1 MPTAPSLSLGP
12 SPETDLLTKINHPLN
27 PTLHQR
33 LSILIQK
40 RNAETLTDDEHQ
52 ELIQLTQQVES
63 LNVDRITHLSALAK
77 LRKTTLSQLIKDLG
91 LTPIDYS

>member
-1 MPTAPSLSLGP
+1 MQPASSANL
-12 SPETDLLTKINHPLN
+12 ETDLLTKIYRPLN
-27 PTLHQR
+27 PVLHHK

-40 RNAETLTDDEHQ
+40 RDAETLTDDEHQ
-52 ELIQLTQQVES
+52 ELIQLTHQVEA
-63 LNVDRITHLSALAK
+63 LNVERITHLSALAK

>member
-1 MPTAPSLSLGP
+1 MQPASSASL
-12 SPETDLLTKINHPLN
+12 ETDLLTKIKRPLN

-40 RNAETLTDDEHQ
+40 RDAETLTDDEHQ
-52 ELIQLTQQVES
+52 ELIQLIHQVEA
-63 LNVDRITHLSALAK
+63 LNVERITHLSALAK
-77 LRKTTLSQLIKDLG
+77 LRQTTLSQLIKELE